1 MFNFFKKPDIIQNKK
16 TDDSL
21 ASISY
26 RANDNGS
33 VIIDISLKDYEPNSI
48 LGLCR
53 ILDSLSSDGFYL
65 ETINMIQKGLL
76 EDNNEEILLQIIT
89 HVGQQARIKMIKDS
103 KEMEDEPCIK
113 PSDML

>member
-1 MFNFFKKPDIIQNKK
+1 MFNFFKKPAETQAKK
-16 TDDSL
+16 IDNSL

-26 RANDNGS
+26 RAHENGS
-33 VIIDISLKDYEPNSI
+33 VIIDISLKDYEQNSI
-48 LGLCR
+48 MGLCR
-53 ILDSLSSDGFYL
+53 ILDSLSSDGFFL
-65 ETINMIQKGLL
+65 ETINMVQKGLL

-89 HVGQQARIKMIKDS
+89 HVGQQARLKMILDN